1 MKIAKK
7 GPVTNKLV
15 PVKVNWRAKAG
26 KFLDHTDGEKTIR
39 ALTKALGS
47 LIPKR
52 GEPNDGNQ
60 YFVKGPH
67 VFLDTFQETSSGG
80 KATYQAK
87 GRALV
92 GKHHMPTDAHS
103 EDIYQFDVTFK
114 TAEDRNK
121 MPDIEIVKG
130 DIDPLPRGTRLA
142 P

>member
-7 GPVTNKLV
+7 GAAPSKLV
-15 PVKVNWRAKAG
+15 PVKVSWRAKGG
-26 KFLDHTDGEKTIR
+26 KFLDQSDGEKTIR

-52 GEPNDGNQ
+52 GEPNDGMQ

-67 VFLDTFQETSSGG
+67 IFLDKFQETASGG
-80 KATYQAK
+80 KATYHAT

-92 GKHHMPTDAHS
+92 GRHHMPTDAHS
-103 EDIYQFDVTFK
+103 EDVYSFDVTFK
-114 TAEDRNK
+114 TKEDRNK
-121 MPDIEIVKG
+121 MPDIEIVSG
-130 DIDPLPRGTRLA
+130 DINPLPRGHRLS